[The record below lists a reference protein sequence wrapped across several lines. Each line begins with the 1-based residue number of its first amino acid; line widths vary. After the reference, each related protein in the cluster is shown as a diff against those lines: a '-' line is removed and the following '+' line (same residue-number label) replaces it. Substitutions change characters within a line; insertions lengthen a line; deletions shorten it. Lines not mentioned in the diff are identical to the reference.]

1 MSEGNREGLID
12 VSQSDYFFF
21 FFLAVFFF
29 ATFLAFF
36 FAAIFNSSIV
46 CLVWVDSVGP
56 QNTNNMKD
64 LHLEMQLR
72 LDF

>member
-1 MSEGNREGLID
+1 MKRLID

-21 FFLAVFFF
+21 FFLAVFFL

-46 CLVWVDSVGP
+46 CLVWSDSVAP

-64 LHLEMQLR
+64 LLLQMQLC